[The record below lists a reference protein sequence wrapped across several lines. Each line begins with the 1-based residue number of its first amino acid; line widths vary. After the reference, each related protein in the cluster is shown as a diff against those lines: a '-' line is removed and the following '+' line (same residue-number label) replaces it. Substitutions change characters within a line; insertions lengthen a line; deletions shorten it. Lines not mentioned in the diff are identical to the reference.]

1 MESTDDKVQDAPLLD
16 EKENES
22 NDLASPASNCSKKSN
37 SNDAHSKEDD
47 ASSESSSNSSSDDE
61 SSDEDSVEDP
71 HLSEYG
77 EFFSNYIAFLKQ

>member
-1 MESTDDKVQDAPLLD
+1 MESTDDTVQDAPSLD

-37 SNDAHSKEDD
+37 SNNAHSKEDD
-47 ASSESSSNSSSDDE
+47 ASSESSSSDDDV

-77 EFFSNYIAFLKQ
+77 ESFQITLHS